1 MTTLRTLGL
10 LASLPGATPSP
21 PPSPTPSPS
30 ESAAAGDA
38 ALSAWSAALPLSVLL
53 ATLLVI
59 GAGLY
64 FAWRYHQKLLDVID
78 AELKRP
84 GSPRTTTANASAFSQ
99 GGGAPGSELL
109 GGEALAT
116 PSIQYPESMVVG
128 REGTFVVLT
137 TPEDADK
144 NRVVWTAS
152 GGAVPDTGKGS
163 RFACSVD
170 KAGTV
175 TVTATAQDE
184 SDTPVGEP
192 WSRTYTVQQAPA
204 PAGGGGIVLPFV
216 IGNWGRFVVTV
227 FGLGLI
233 VVLMLTGRVSEAA
246 GIGVLGTLL
255 GVGAASVERSAP
267 TKAKEENPPE
277 Q

>member
-64 FAWRYHQKLLDVID
+64 FAWRYHQELLDVID

-109 GGEALAT
+109 GVEALAT

-192 WSRTYTVQQAPA
+192 VPAITKSSALATPSYPPGAPA
-204 PAGGGGIVLPFV
+204 P
-216 IGNWGRFVVTV
+216 R
-227 FGLGLI
+227 
-233 VVLMLTGRVSEAA
+233 R
-246 GIGVLGTLL
+246 
-255 GVGAASVERSAP
+255 
-267 TKAKEENPPE
+267 
-277 Q
+277 